1 MCISVVSASTSDAE
15 EPECA
20 SSADR
25 VASVLRTEILKGR
38 LRPGERLKD
47 AHLSAQF
54 AVSRNTMRDAL
65 RELAS
70 SGLVTTRRNA
80 GSTVRRLVEGDVR
93 DIYRVRRV
101 IESQAVLGSSSAGS
115 DQFDIIAKA
124 IDDTTMAVVDG
135 RWNDVGTSSL
145 YFHQALVDMIGSARL
160 SALFENILAELRLV
174 FSVMTD
180 ESAFQLQWV
189 DRDREIAM
197 HVFAGR
203 RLEANEALNPYLEDS
218 EALVIDAIRQS
229 RSDNDTVPA
238 KRKG

>member
-1 MCISVVSASTSDAE
+1 MNASTPGED
-15 EPECA
+15 EPDGG

-25 VASVLRTEILKGR
+25 VASALRTEILKGR

-80 GSTVRRLVEGDVR
+80 GSTVRRLTEGDVR

-101 IESQAVLGSSSAGS
+101 LESQAVLGSSSAGS
-115 DQFDIIAKA
+115 EQFAVIAKA
-124 IDDTTMAVVDG
+124 IDDTTMAVADE

-145 YFHQALVDMIGSARL
+145 YFHQALIDMIGSPRL
-160 SALFENILAELRLV
+160 SAFFENLLAELRLV
-174 FSVMTD
+174 FAIMTD

-189 DRDREIAM
+189 ERDREIAM

-203 RLEANEALNPYLEDS
+203 RLEANEALNRYLEDS

-229 RSDNDTVPA
+229 RSDTATNPA

>member
-1 MCISVVSASTSDAE
+1 MNGTSSDAE
-15 EPECA
+15 DLDGA
-20 SSADR
+20 SSASR
-25 VASVLRTEILKGR
+25 VAGALRTEILKGR

-70 SGLVTTRRNA
+70 SGLVTTKRNA

-101 IESQAVLGSSSAGS
+101 IESQAVLGSSSAGNE
-115 DQFDIIAKA
+115 QLAVIAKA
-124 IDDTTMAVVDG
+124 IDDTMLAVADE
-135 RWNDVGTSSL
+135 RWDDVGTSSL
-145 YFHQALVDMIGSARL
+145 YFHQALVDMIGSTRL
-160 SALFENILAELRLV
+160 SAMFENLLAELRLV
-174 FSVMTD
+174 FSIMTD

-189 DRDREIAM
+189 ERDREIAM
-197 HVFAGR
+197 HIFAGR
-203 RLEANEALNPYLEDS
+203 RAEANEALDRYLYDS

-229 RSDNDTVPA
+229 RSHTVPA
-238 KRKG
+238 NRKG

>member
-1 MCISVVSASTSDAE
+1 MDASTSGAE
-15 EPECA
+15 EESDGT

-25 VASVLRTEILKGR
+25 VAGALRIEILKGR
-38 LRPGERLKD
+38 LRPGDRLKD

-54 AVSRNTMRDAL
+54 EVSRNTMRDAL

-101 IESQAVLGSSSAGS
+101 LESQAVLGSSNAGNE
-115 DQFDIIAKA
+115 QFAVIAKA
-124 IDDTTMAVVDG
+124 IDDTTLAVADE
-135 RWNDVGTSSL
+135 RWDDVGTSSL
-145 YFHQALVDMIGSARL
+145 YFHQALVDMIESTRL
-160 SALFENILAELRLV
+160 SAMFENILAELRLV
-174 FSVMTD
+174 FSIMSD

-203 RLEANEALNPYLEDS
+203 RVEANEALDRYLNDS

-229 RSDNDTVPA
+229 RSHVGTA
-238 KRKG
+238 SAQRKG

>member
-1 MCISVVSASTSDAE
+1 MNGTSSDAE
-15 EPECA
+15 DLDGA
-20 SSADR
+20 SSAGR
-25 VASVLRTEILKGR
+25 VAGALRTEILKGR

-70 SGLVTTRRNA
+70 SGLVTTKRNA

-101 IESQAVLGSSSAGS
+101 IESQAVLGSSSAGNE
-115 DQFDIIAKA
+115 QLAVIAKA
-124 IDDTTMAVVDG
+124 IDDTMLAVADE
-135 RWNDVGTSSL
+135 RWDDVGTSSL
-145 YFHQALVDMIGSARL
+145 YFHQALVDMIGSTRL
-160 SALFENILAELRLV
+160 SAMFENLLAELRLV
-174 FSVMTD
+174 FSIMTD

-189 DRDREIAM
+189 ERDREIAM
-197 HVFAGR
+197 HIFAGR
-203 RLEANEALNPYLEDS
+203 RAEANEALDRYLYDS

-229 RSDNDTVPA
+229 RSHTVPA
-238 KRKG
+238 NRKG